1 MKNYNYTVDWFGG
14 GEDLKQIIKF
24 DSESELHILEIG
36 SFEGRSTI
44 WFLENLLKNPKSTI
58 TCVDPWTSYSQNSDS
73 FNSYNTEGTEWNF
86 KSHKNTFLYNIS
98 ESGSENQVIVKDGF
112 SHKLIPELML
122 QNKKYDLIYIDGNH
136 TSPFV
141 LTDCVLSWYVLKE
154 HGLMIFDDYLWGN
167 GSLDPVLTPKPAID
181 SFMNIYSAYST
192 VVWDS
197 YKKAI
202 QKIK

>member
-1 MKNYNYTVDWFGG
+1 MKNYNYTVDWFSG

-36 SFEGRSTI
+36 SFEGKSTI

-86 KSHKNTFLYNIS
+86 KSHKNTLLYNIS
-98 ESGSENQVIVKDGF
+98 ESGSE
-112 SHKLIPELML
+112 
-122 QNKKYDLIYIDGNH
+122 NH

-167 GSLDPVLTPKPAID
+167 GSLDPVLTPKPAVD
-181 SFMNIYSAYST
+181 SFINIYSAYST

>member
-1 MKNYNYTVDWFGG
+1 M
-14 GEDLKQIIKF
+14 
-24 DSESELHILEIG
+24 
-36 SFEGRSTI
+36 
-44 WFLENLLKNPKSTI
+44 ENLLKNPKSTI

-112 SHKLIPELML
+112 SHKLIPELIL
-122 QNKKYDLIYIDGNH
+122 ENKKYDLIYIDGNH
-136 TSPFV
+136 TAPFV

-154 HGLMIFDDYLWGN
+154 QGLMIFDDYWWGN
-167 GSLDPVLTPKPAID
+167 GSLITPRPAID
-181 SFMNIYSAYST
+181 TFVHIFSEYSK
-192 VVWDS
+192 VVWSD

-202 QKIK
+202 QKTK